1 MMCQPGHLSLR
12 RLQLQSS
19 GYRWQRAKKTPGA
32 SKHLP
37 RNWQQAVT
45 PDKSGASLTRVKV

>member
-1 MMCQPGHLSLR
+1 MMCQPGHLSLL

-19 GYRWQRAKKTPGA
+19 GHRWQRANKTPGA
-32 SKHLP
+32 LKHLP

-45 PDKSGASLTRVKV
+45 SAKSGASLTRVKV